1 MSEIAPEAQK
11 ALDKAMKVLEMAKRK
26 KGNEAEA
33 EAAAA
38 KFQELLVKYN
48 LSEAQVEQASGKSS
62 GKREE
67 KKVRGGFYN
76 HQAELWGWA
85 AELNFCLHWVV
96 SGYEKVEK
104 RRKSAWTGEMVTYTD
119 YKLLWQ
125 HRLVG
130 RTHNVAATIALAEYL
145 EGAIERVVMETL
157 HNDNR
162 MRFSRYAVSMRK
174 GMAARLCEK
183 MSVRRDELLS
193 EEKKARMKAEEDA
206 RRAARAGVST
216 SMDVSLADFSKTE
229 RDANLDHLYGEGWS
243 AKRAAERAAAA
254 ADRARKEAEYA
265 AWAAANPEEARA
277 KEEEARK
284 EREKRDARRRSSGR
298 RSSSDDNIDYSAY
311 YRGYDA
317 AEEIGLDQQVATPS
331 AGRLR

>member
-145 EGAIERVVMETL
+145 EEAIERVVMDEL
-157 HNDNR
+157 HNDNK
-162 MRFSRYAVSMRK
+162 MRFSNYAVSMRK
-174 GMAARLCEK
+174 GMAAKLCNK
-183 MSVRRDELLS
+183 MYERREHLLS
-193 EEKKARMKAEEDA
+193 EEKKERQKAEDAA
-206 RRAARAGVST
+206 RRAAAAGAST
-216 SMDVSLADFSKTE
+216 SMEVSLAAFSKTE
-229 RDANLDHLYGEGWS
+229 RDANMDHVFGEGYS
-243 AKRAAERAAAA
+243 AQKAAERAE
-254 ADRARKEAEYA
+254 RAQRKAREEAEYA

-277 KEEEARK
+277 KEEERRK
-284 EREKRDARRRSSGR
+284 EREKRDKRRSRGSR
-298 RSSSDDNIDYSAY
+298 ADDNTNYSAFN
-311 YRGYDA
+311 RGYA
-317 AEEIGLDQQVATPS
+317 KAEEIGLDPQMDTAT
-331 AGRLR
+331 AGRLG